1 MPEYS
6 EPQIKDYKQT
16 CPQGIRLRWV
26 KAFVDM
32 PDQILQAG
40 ANPLHVLGYCGDQ
53 QPPAKYHSQ
62 QTEWPEELEEAT
74 EENKKI

>member
-1 MPEYS
+1 
-6 EPQIKDYKQT
+6 
-16 CPQGIRLRWV
+16 
-26 KAFVDM
+26 M